1 MKLCTKSL
9 EWEMRSLGR
18 CLGQEPP
25 TMQLEQ
31 CEYSIMGLVKRKLK
45 CALDIQVQSFVYKIK
60 YLAS

>member
-1 MKLCTKSL
+1 MYKIIRMGNAEFGAMSRART
-9 EWEMRSLGR
+9 
-18 CLGQEPP
+18 P

-31 CEYSIMGLVKRKLK
+31 CEYSITGLVKRKLK